1 MDGYKK
7 RKITRTRSL
16 KRTRSYPRP
25 RAFTLSKNILRD
37 KQRVTMRYST
47 QVTLSGDVAGSFGHI
62 FDANGL
68 YDPDRTGFGHQP
80 RGFDEMMALYSKYV
94 VTDAKVLCRF
104 RNASN
109 ARIIPFIIVTDNQTL
124 GSGVTDALEHSGC
137 VSGTRR
143 LARTST
149 PDESGIANQ
158 MALRHHVNVPK
169 WKGVK
174 DLLADTSL
182 QGSNVTNP
190 ADSIYFI
197 VGGVTDGAFN
207 LVMDVD
213 MEFTAYMLDPKQPG
227 QS

>member
-7 RKITRTRSL
+7 RKLTRTRSL
-16 KRTRSYPRP
+16 KRTRSYPKP
-25 RAFTLSKNILRD
+25 RAFALSKNILRD

-47 QVTLSGDVAGSFGHI
+47 SITLTGGVAGSFGHI

-94 VTDAKVLCRF
+94 VTGAKIHCRY
-104 RNASN
+104 RNAGTG
-109 ARIIPFIIVTDNQTL
+109 RCIPYIIVTDTQTV

-143 LARTST
+143 LLRTST
-149 PDESGIANQ
+149 PDESGLACQ
-158 MALRHHVNVPK
+158 SSLKHSVNVRS
-169 WKGVK
+169 WKGVS

-182 QGSNVTNP
+182 QGTGSTNP
-190 ADSIYFI
+190 SDSIYFI
-197 VGGVTDGAFN
+197 VGGVADTAFN

-213 MEFTAYMLDPKQPG
+213 IEFTALMLDPKQPG

>member
-7 RKITRTRSL
+7 RKLTRTRSL
-16 KRTRSYPRP
+16 KRTRSYPKP
-25 RAFTLSKNILRD
+25 RAFALSKNILRD

-47 QVTLSGDVAGSFGHI
+47 SITLTGGVAGSFGHI

-94 VTDAKVLCRF
+94 VTGAKIHCRY
-104 RNASN
+104 RNAGTG
-109 ARIIPFIIVTDNQTL
+109 RCIPYIIVTDTQTV

-143 LARTST
+143 LLRTST
-149 PDESGIANQ
+149 PDESGLASQ

-190 ADSIYFI
+190 SDSIYFI
-197 VGGVTDGAFN
+197 VGGVSDGGFN

-213 MEFTAYMLDPKQPG
+213 LEFTAYMLDPKQPG